1 MAATSIAVSD
11 ETRKRLM
18 RLKLEEGSKS
28 MDQLLDR
35 MVTEYR
41 KARLLD
47 ASATFRQKL
56 KEQGV
61 RFEDLVA

>member
-1 MAATSIAVSD
+1 MPTTIAVSE

-18 RLKLEEGSKS
+18 RLKIDEGSRS

-35 MVTEYR
+35 MLTEYR
-41 KARLLD
+41 KAKLLE
-47 ASATFRQKL
+47 ASAVFRQKL
-56 KEQGV
+56 RDQGV